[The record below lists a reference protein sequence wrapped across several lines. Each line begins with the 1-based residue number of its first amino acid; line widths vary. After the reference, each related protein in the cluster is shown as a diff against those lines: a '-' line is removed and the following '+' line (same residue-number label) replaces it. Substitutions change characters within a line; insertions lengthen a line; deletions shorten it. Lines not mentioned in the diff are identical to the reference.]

1 MYYDSC
7 LDVNDTVEN
16 LGSEPMLTLLKKLGG
31 WNITESGFNITNWS
45 LQQRIQIIQN
55 RYNVGSF
62 FSYVVG
68 EDDKNSSRYILQIDQ
83 SGLALPTRDY
93 YLNKT
98 EHAKVLDAYLDYM
111 TKVGVLLGGEPNS
124 TKEQMKAVIDFET
137 KLANITTPNELR
149 RDEEALYNLMSIGD
163 LQQKSDFVRKH
174 VFTVLD
180 LTLSCCR

>member
-16 LGSEPMLTLLKKLGG
+16 LGSKPMLILLKKLGG

-45 LQQRIQIIQN
+45 LQQRIQLIQN
-55 RYNVGSF
+55 RYNVGGF

-68 EDDKNSSRYILQIDQ
+68 EDDKNSSRYILQVDQ

-174 VFTVLD
+174 VFTDID
-180 LTLSCCR
+180 LTLCCCR